1 MSYERVLD
9 EIEGIRRWYLREL
22 APESS
27 QEETDGFLGELETL
41 EDLLE
46 YHEFSEAKAVVKSQE
61 RYFRDN
67 NHWGIMDNYKSLRE
81 GLETVHARYN
91 KNDQDGKI

>member
-9 EIEGIRRWYLREL
+9 EIEGIRKWYIREL

-27 QEETDGFLGELETL
+27 QEETDGFLGELDSL

-46 YHEFSEAKAVVKSQE
+46 HDEFSEAKAIVKSQE

-67 NHWGIMDNYKSLRE
+67 NYLGIMDNYKSLRE
-81 GLETVHARYN
+81 GLETVHAQYN
-91 KNDQDGKI
+91 KKNQDGKI